1 MLPLHF
7 PVRFLYNRPTEIFYF
22 ILSLLYPLKP
32 LSPSCLSAYNFISY
46 FPKNIDA
53 TVRVSTCP
61 HVSYT
66 LPPSSCCVTYVFLL
80 LCKVHPMCEAHLMP
94 SCFFKDIIP
103 SALLSLL
110 SFLFST
116 GSNPNAN
123 ILWFFF
129 FNLKN
134 LSTTKLFTAT
144 VPFMAV
150 FLENFSTINS
160 IRMGI
165 CDVRFSAVL
174 PVFRKTMPDQGRMQV
189 FVEQIL
195 YLDFFFCSLWL
206 NSYLKLYIFVKKLLS
221 IWLQWVLVVACRFFS
236 CSMQTLSWGMQGLVY
251 WPGIESRSP
260 ALGVQSLSHWTT
272 WEVPLFDSIRNPFFT
287 CLNGSIWHYWSF
299 SLSWSSFSWLS
310 PENIA
315 LFWFLISLTGHTS
328 LSWFFFIHSLK
339 VRVC

>member
-1 MLPLHF
+1 MYRIPCHRPPAVWPMYSCSYARCTPCVRHTWCPLASSRISFHQLF
-7 PVRFLYNRPTEIFYF
+7 FLFLVF
-22 ILSLLYPLKP
+22 SSLLGQTQMQIY
-32 LSPSCLSAYNFISY
+32 C
-46 FPKNIDA
+46 D
-53 TVRVSTCP
+53 
-61 HVSYT
+61 
-66 LPPSSCCVTYVFLL
+66 
-80 LCKVHPMCEAHLMP
+80 
-94 SCFFKDIIP
+94 
-103 SALLSLL
+103 
-110 SFLFST
+110 
-116 GSNPNAN
+116 
-123 ILWFFF
+123 FFF

-206 NSYLKLYIFVKKLLS
+206 NSYIKLYIFVKKLLS
-221 IWLQWVLVVACRFFS
+221 IWLHWVLVVACRFFS